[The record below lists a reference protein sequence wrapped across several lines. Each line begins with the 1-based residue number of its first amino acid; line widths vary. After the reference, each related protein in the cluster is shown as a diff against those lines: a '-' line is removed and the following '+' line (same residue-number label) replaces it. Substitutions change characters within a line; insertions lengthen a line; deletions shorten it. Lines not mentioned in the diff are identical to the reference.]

1 MGDEEFGLVEKWGI
15 VKKVGAVSG
24 LQFTVLNSAES

>member
-1 MGDEEFGLVEKWGI
+1 MRDEDCGLVDKWGI